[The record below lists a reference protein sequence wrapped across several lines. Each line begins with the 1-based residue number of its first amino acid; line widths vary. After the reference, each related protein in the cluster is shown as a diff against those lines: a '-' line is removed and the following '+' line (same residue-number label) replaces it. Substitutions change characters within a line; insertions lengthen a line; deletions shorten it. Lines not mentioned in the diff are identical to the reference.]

1 MRLGIFGGTFDPPH
15 IGHLILAAESAEQL
29 GLDRVLWV
37 ITPDPPHKTGLP
49 ISPLDVR
56 LRLLAAALDAD
67 PRFEI
72 SRVDIDRPGPQYAVD
87 TIQILRKVYPGSELF
102 YLLGGDSLHDL
113 PRWHAPQRLIASL
126 DGIGVMHRP
135 GDRVDLGGVERFLPG
150 LAVKTHFVEAPLLEI
165 ASRDIRERVR
175 QGRHFRYF
183 VPDAVYSLIQE
194 LRLYRA

>member
-37 ITPDPPHKTGLP
+37 ITPDPPHKTGAP

-56 LRLLAAALDAD
+56 LRLLTAALDAD

-87 TIQILRKVYPGSELF
+87 TIQILRKEYPGSELF

-113 PRWHAPQRLIASL
+113 PRWHAPQRFIASL

-194 LRLYRA
+194 LRLYQA